1 MAGNRSAASR
11 AFMALGAAAVLF
23 GQLACYTLKPVQGG
37 VIPTNGSR
45 IAVDI
50 NDAGRVALGGLMGI
64 EIRQIEGRLVRNEE
78 TEVELAVSMVRM
90 LRGGEQTWTDERVRV
105 RKEHI
110 SMYYEKEFSKGRTV
124 AASAIGVGLIAIFVG
139 KGIVG
144 ALTGEEDVPQDSLA
158 EDIRR
163 PVRPPIRP

>member
-1 MAGNRSAASR
+1 
-11 AFMALGAAAVLF
+11 MALGAAAVMF

-37 VIPTNGSR
+37 VIPTIGSR

-50 NDAGRVALGGLMGI
+50 NDQGRVALGGLMGP
-64 EIRQIEGRLVRNEE
+64 EIRQIEGRLVRNETAE
-78 TEVELAVSMVRM
+78 IEVAVSMVRM
-90 LRGGEQTWTDERVRV
+90 LRGGEQTWTDEKVRV
-105 RKEHI
+105 SKEHI
-110 SMYYEKEFSKGRTV
+110 SMYYEKELSRGRTV
-124 AASAIGVGLIAIFVG
+124 AASAVGVGLIAIFVG

-144 ALTGEEDVPQDSLA
+144 SLLGDEEVPQDSIA